1 MAFVSF
7 PFWLAATFCVLSLM
21 AFTASLIAIQV
32 SKEHRWGQSCP
43 ILSAGISLAYFFLNL
58 DVAVLS
64 LDQQGFTQS
73 DVRHYSWYAVQLG
86 SLGLIY
92 LATRGAL
99 RTGEVKKAIKQI
111 KTDAMTKTLK
121 THTDD

>member
-7 PFWLAATFCVLSLM
+7 PFWLATTFCVLSLM
-21 AFTASLIAIQV
+21 AFVASIVAIQV
-32 SKEHRWGQSCP
+32 SKEHKWGQSCP
-43 ILSAGISLAYFFLNL
+43 ILSAGLSLAYFFLNL

-64 LDQQGFTQS
+64 LDRVGFAES

-99 RTGEVKKAIKQI
+99 HTGDVKKALRQI
-111 KTDAMTKTLK
+111 KSDATKRTLK
-121 THTDD
+121 SNAND